1 MPTLKTVWQLIQQGD
16 YAFSIDLQDAY
27 LHVPIVKHHR
37 QFLRFVWHNVP
48 YQWRVLPFGLATAP
62 RVFTSLTK
70 PILFLCHCKGLRIV
84 IYLDDILVLVRSKRA
99 GKRACLFLCSLLVCL
114 GLHINFSK
122 SDLRLSQSFT
132 FLGLCWDT
140 VHMSVSLPPDKLAD
154 IQQLALSLLH
164 TPHVTV
170 HKVMSFLGKANF
182 CINGH
187 SQLRQLCR
195 VIQSDMLRVYH
206 SPTHLFSRVHFSP
219 SSLRQLDQLAKLQQS
234 PVPLQFPLPD
244 VVIATDATLIH
255 WAFYFQG
262 SGLPLSVSGTWSGS
276 LSRAH
281 IALQE
286 LQAVAVMLRRMAFCL
301 SGKVVALHLDN
312 STAKAYLCN
321 QGGTVS
327 PFLSRLACRI
337 PSLTDKNG
345 ITLLPAYIP
354 THLNVEAGFLSRG
367 RLLPEWHLLP
377 QVAQAAFCLWG
388 LPEVDLLASSRSTQ
402 CQHYF
407 TLETPL
413 PAGGLGIECLQPSLE
428 ISGKLR
434 VSSSSSGPSC
444 SGQVSSRKCQ
454 RSTQTFTS
462 GGSMLDG
469 GSLASHSSQHAGR
482 HSSMVSHHKRSC
494 HGCLG
499 RPGTQGSVVS
509 AFNPLAAQRCVLCQ
523 QGFSSSV
530 CQAVAG
536 ATRTST
542 SRVYQQCWKEWA
554 GWCARQ
560 GLPNNAISAPKLAN
574 FLLHLFQVGLAW
586 HTIGIYRSAISA
598 FLEPHRIHKASNHP
612 VISKLMHHFYLQ
624 RPPSQ

>member
-1 MPTLKTVWQLIQQGD
+1 MVQGHHLQLRSRPPLFCNFWHFNVKVPAAHHPFIQKEVDELLAKGAIEPSSGGAGFYSSVFVVPKHTGGLRPILNLKHFNRYMHIPSFKMPTLKTVWQLIQQGD

-37 QFLRFVWHNVP
+37 RFLHFVWHNVP

-70 PILFLCHCKGLRIV
+70 PILFLCRRKGLHIV
-84 IYLDDILVLVRSKRA
+84 IYLDGILVLVCSKQA
-99 GKRACLFLCSLLVCL
+99 GKRACLFLCSLLVRL

-122 SDLRLSQSFT
+122 SDLCLSQSFT

-170 HKVMSFLGKANF
+170 RKVMSFLGKANF

-187 SQLRQLCR
+187 SQLLQLCR
-195 VIQSDMLRVYH
+195 VIQSDMLSVYH

-219 SSLRQLDQLAKLQQS
+219 SSLHQLDRLANLQQS

-244 VVIATDATLIH
+244 VVIATDATPTH

-262 SGLPLSVSGTWSGS
+262 SGLPLSISGTWSGS

-301 SGKVVALHLDN
+301 SGRVVALHLDN

-327 PFLSRLACRI
+327 PFLSRLACQI
-337 PSLTDKNG
+337 LSLTDKTWYYPSSSIHSYPPQCGGRFSVLGSPASRVAPSTSGGSGSFSPLGPSRGGPAG
-345 ITLLPAYIP
+345 IFSFYSLPALF
-354 THLNVEAGFLSRG
+354 HFGN
-367 RLLPEWHLLP
+367 
-377 QVAQAAFCLWG
+377 
-388 LPEVDLLASSRSTQ
+388 STA
-402 CQHYF
+402 C
-407 TLETPL
+407 
-413 PAGGLGIECLQPSLE
+413 GGLGVECLQPSLE
-428 ISGKLR
+428 ISGKLC
-434 VSSSSSGPSC
+434 VPSCSSGPSC
-444 SGQVSSRKCQ
+444 SVQVSSRTCQ
-454 RSTQTFTS
+454 WSTQTFDS
-462 GGSMLDG
+462 GGSRLDG

-482 HSSMVSHHKRSC
+482 HSLVVSHRKRSR

-499 RPGTQGSVVS
+499 RPGGQGSAVS
-509 AFNPLAAQRCVLCQ
+509 AFNPLVAQRCVLC
-523 QGFSSSV
+523 
-530 CQAVAG
+530 
-536 ATRTST
+536 
-542 SRVYQQCWKEWA
+542 
-554 GWCARQ
+554 
-560 GLPNNAISAPKLAN
+560 
-574 FLLHLFQVGLAW
+574 
-586 HTIGIYRSAISA
+586 
-598 FLEPHRIHKASNHP
+598 
-612 VISKLMHHFYLQ
+612 
-624 RPPSQ
+624 